1 VPHRKTIAIV
11 ASTAAGTVARL
22 SSLASQAIVGVY
34 LSEADVGLYA
44 LALGVVGITGIWRN
58 GGTATYLPSIKPGEF
73 DRFANPMFLWAL
85 CFGLATALLTLL
97 VAALA
102 DRLPES
108 LAQYRVP
115 GLAPLLAVLA
125 IRAILSPF
133 ALIGRMRLSVEHRFT
148 ELAKLDTLNGLLRV
162 AITWVVAANGGG
174 ALALAVP
181 YAAGTAIEATSVWML
196 GGYRLS
202 DFRPV
207 LSRLPGIAILLGWP
221 LGLAVLTSIR
231 ADVSFLLIGL
241 VLPASALGVFYF
253 AFQLAN
259 QPTMLL
265 AGALQNVLAPYQAQ
279 DRGNREAE
287 RIGMER
293 VFSGSMLFVPVT
305 TIATASLFPSLE
317 ALIWGGRWAGAQGCL
332 MYLCIGA
339 TYSTVSALMTGP
351 LIGLRR
357 FRALTMFEATKIIGT
372 VGGGVLGAMFI
383 ASGDEGPFGV
393 ATDATIVGA
402 CVGIAMGV
410 VAIAQL
416 AWVMRRVGSS
426 AGEIGR
432 NLLFGPMLAMLTA
445 LASQSI
451 GHSIRESFGL
461 PDGRLGAAVELASV
475 GFVYCALIMLA
486 IRFTAEPT
494 LRETVGALPAP
505 AARAI
510 NRVLGLR

>member
-1 VPHRKTIAIV
+1 MAASKTIAIV
-11 ASTAAGTVARL
+11 ATTLASVFARFA
-22 SSLASQAIVGVY
+22 SLASQAIVGWY
-34 LSEADVGLYA
+34 LTEDQVGTYA
-44 LALGVVGITGIWRN
+44 FALGVMGITSLFR
-58 GGTATYLPSIKPGEF
+58 GGGMALYLPSVKGEELDGEVPKF
-73 DRFANPMFLWAL
+73 LAWSTMFLWGSAL
-85 CFGLATALLTLL
+85 ATLL
-97 VAALA
+97 VAVAAPKLAASYENFGLEGLQVAL
-102 DRLPES
+102 
-108 LAQYRVP
+108 V
-115 GLAPLLAVLA
+115 LLAVRQLLTPLA
-125 IRAILSPF
+125 IIARI
-133 ALIGRMRLSVEHRFT
+133 RLSIQRRFT
-148 ELAKLDTLNGLLRV
+148 DLARVDTVNAVLRV
-162 AITWVVAANGGG
+162 GMTWIAAREGGG
-174 ALALAVP
+174 VLALALP
-181 YAAGTAIEATSVWML
+181 YAAQMVVDLVALGTL
-196 GGYRLS
+196 GGIRRS
-202 DFRPV
+202 DFVFRGISLRQVGAILLWPLIAGAMMSIRSDAV
-207 LSRLPGIAILLGWP
+207 YLILGIAI
-221 LGLAVLTSIR
+221 
-231 ADVSFLLIGL
+231 
-241 VLPASALGVFYF
+241 PAGALGVFYF

-265 AGALQNVLAPYQAQ
+265 AGALQNVLAPYQAE

-287 RIGMER
+287 RTGMER

-305 TIATASLFPSLE
+305 TIATASLFPSVE
-317 ALIWGGRWAGAQGCL
+317 ALIWGGRWSSAQGCL

-357 FRALTMFEATKIIGT
+357 FRALTLFEATKIIGT
-372 VGGGVLGAMFI
+372 VGGGVIGALLI
-383 ASGDEGPFGV
+383 DKGDEGPFGA

-402 CVGIAMGV
+402 CIGIAMGV

-416 AWVMRRVGSS
+416 VWVMYRVGSS

-475 GFVYCALIMLA
+475 GLLYCGLIVLA

-494 LRETVGALPAP
+494 LRETVRVLPAP

>member
-1 VPHRKTIAIV
+1 M
-11 ASTAAGTVARL
+11 L
-22 SSLASQAIVGVY
+22 SIRSELIY
-34 LSEADVGLYA
+34 L
-44 LALGVVGITGIWRN
+44 
-58 GGTATYLPSIKPGEF
+58 
-73 DRFANPMFLWAL
+73 
-85 CFGLATALLTLL
+85 
-97 VAALA
+97 
-102 DRLPES
+102 
-108 LAQYRVP
+108 
-115 GLAPLLAVLA
+115 
-125 IRAILSPF
+125 IL
-133 ALIGRMRLSVEHRFT
+133 
-148 ELAKLDTLNGLLRV
+148 
-162 AITWVVAANGGG
+162 
-174 ALALAVP
+174 
-181 YAAGTAIEATSVWML
+181 
-196 GGYRLS
+196 
-202 DFRPV
+202 
-207 LSRLPGIAILLGWP
+207 GIAI
-221 LGLAVLTSIR
+221 
-231 ADVSFLLIGL
+231 
-241 VLPASALGVFYF
+241 SAATLGVFYF

-259 QPTMLL
+259 QPTVLL
-265 AGALQNVLAPYQAQ
+265 ASSLQNVLAPYQAE

-287 RIGMER
+287 RTGLER

-383 ASGDEGPFGV
+383 ASGDDGPFGA

-416 AWVMRRVGSS
+416 AWIMRRVGSS
-426 AGEIGR
+426 AGDIGR

-461 PDGRLGAAVELASV
+461 PDGRVGAGVELASV
-475 GFVYCALIMLA
+475 GFVYCALILLA

-494 LRETVGALPAP
+494 LRETIRALPAP
-505 AARAI
+505 AGRAI

>member
-1 VPHRKTIAIV
+1 MAASKTIAIV
-11 ASTAAGTVARL
+11 ATTLASVFARFA
-22 SSLASQAIVGVY
+22 SLASQAIVGWY
-34 LSEADVGLYA
+34 LSEEQVGTYA
-44 LALGVVGITGIWRN
+44 FALGVMGITSLFR
-58 GGTATYLPSIKPGEF
+58 GGGMALYLPSVKPDELDGTVPKLLAWSTLF
-73 DRFANPMFLWAL
+73 MWGS
-85 CFGLATALLTLL
+85 GLATIAVAAGATSLSGRFPNFGLEGLQVTLL
-97 VAALA
+97 LLA
-102 DRLPES
+102 VR
-108 LAQYRVP
+108 QF
-115 GLAPLLAVLA
+115 LAPLA
-125 IRAILSPF
+125 IVARI
-133 ALIGRMRLSVEHRFT
+133 RVSVERRFT
-148 ELAKLDTLNGLLRV
+148 ELARMDTFNAILRI
-162 AITWVVAANGGG
+162 AMTWIAAREGGG
-174 ALALAVP
+174 VLALAIP
-181 YAAGTAIEATSVWML
+181 YVAQTVIEVVGIGTL
-196 GGYRLS
+196 GGLKRS
-202 DFRPV
+202 DFRFRGVALRQVGAILAWPLV
-207 LSRLPGIAILLGWP
+207 AGAMMSIRSDVVFLILGIAI
-221 LGLAVLTSIR
+221 
-231 ADVSFLLIGL
+231 
-241 VLPASALGVFYF
+241 PAAALGVFYF

-461 PDGRLGAAVELASV
+461 PDGRLGAAAELASV
-475 GFVYCALIMLA
+475 GLVYCGLILLA
-486 IRFTAEPT
+486 IRFTAEAT
-494 LRETVGALPAP
+494 LRETVRVLPAP